1 MGLIRKITE
10 RTAGRAQ
17 AHRDVALVKMF
28 IQEHGGMANVPH
40 EVGARFFKTLGDEA
54 PRRSTE
60 AGRAYGKIV
69 DRFIAT
75 DPEIKQHFPRASLAA
90 SLGADVL
97 VTQLS
102 MADIIKLMPSIV
114 PLVSAEELD
123 DIVKAHGHGV
133 DDEDCDI
140 IQALRLRRQQAQERG
155 EI

>member
-10 RTAGRAQ
+10 RAAGRAQ

-28 IQEHGGMANVPH
+28 IQEHGGMEKVPD

-54 PRRSTE
+54 PRRSTD
-60 AGRAYGKIV
+60 AGKAYGKIV

-75 DPEIKQHFPRASLAA
+75 DPGLKHLIPISPSATVS
-90 SLGADVL
+90 VM
-97 VTQLS
+97 QLS
-102 MADIIKLMPSIV
+102 MSDIIKLMPNIV

-123 DIVKAHGHGV
+123 DIARAHGHSA